1 MCIPAETTERGIEE
15 VFSRFTGKRKE
26 LIPILQAVQDMFGYL
41 PEDALKQVAG
51 FISVPESRVY
61 GTATFYGQFYFT
73 RRGRH
78 TVKVCC
84 GTACHVKGAPQLLEA
99 LERELGIES
108 GGTTSDFEYSLERV
122 ACVGSCTFAPVML
135 VDDTVIGHM
144 EVRRVKECLA
154 AQKDGN
160 HSNQLGE

>member
-1 MCIPAETTERGIEE
+1 MCTVAETTEQSIGHILSK
-15 VFSRFTGKRKE
+15 FKGKREE
-26 LIPILQAVQDMFGYL
+26 LIPILQAVQEKFGFL
-41 PEDALKQVAG
+41 PEDALRDVAR
-51 FISVPESRVY
+51 FVSVAESRVY
-61 GTATFYGQFYFT
+61 GTATFYSQFYFT

-122 ACVGSCTFAPVML
+122 ACVGSCTFAPVIL

-154 AQKDGN
+154 AKEDGN
-160 HSNQLGE
+160 HGDQ